1 MANMTRTVLD
11 YGSIVL
17 KSGNIQPFSLTA
29 TAEKTYLRGTILA
42 RDTSTG
48 KLVEYVKGGSTNGNG
63 VPLAL
68 FLAEE
73 TIVTAAEVT
82 ATVTKVSCFTEATL
96 RQERLVIV
104 ADGDASNV
112 DYIEI
117 DGLRNMN
124 IDVSKVTDQ
133 SVLDN

>member
-1 MANMTRTVLD
+1 MSNMTRTVLD

-17 KSGNIQPFSLTA
+17 KSGNIQSFTLTA
-29 TAEKTYLRGTILA
+29 SSEVTYKRGSILA

-48 KLVEYVKGGSTNGNG
+48 LLVEYVKGGSTNGNG
-63 VPLAL
+63 VPITVLS
-68 FLAEE
+68 EE
-73 TIVTAAEVT
+73 TTVTAAEVSAGT
-82 ATVTKVSCFTEATL
+82 CKVSCFTEATL
-96 RQERLVIV
+96 RQDRLVIV

-112 DYIEI
+112 DHVEL

>member
-1 MANMTRTVLD
+1 MSNMTRTVLD

-17 KSGNIQPFSLTA
+17 KSGNIQPFTLTA
-29 TAEKTYLRGTILA
+29 SSEVTYKRGSILA
-42 RDTSTG
+42 RDSSTG
-48 KLVEYVKGGSTNGNG
+48 LLVEYVKGGTTNGNG
-63 VPLAL
+63 VPITVLS
-68 FLAEE
+68 EE
-73 TIVTAAEVT
+73 TTVTAEEVT
-82 ATVTKVSCFTEATL
+82 AGTCKVSCFTEATL
-96 RQERLVIV
+96 RQDRLVII

-112 DYIEI
+112 DYIEL